1 MFVLSTTV
9 SLVLCQ
15 SGVRERRKEEQD
27 DGSSKPHLSAAVK
40 QQKAARSPRIADR
53 GGGKARGG
61 GGSGGGGGRMPVHCV
76 VLPALVLGAVA
87 MVVYLGEMWWA
98 GSGVN
103 KPLPLP
109 PAVSEVWRN
118 ESVYLTRLWGTYR

>member
-1 MFVLSTTV
+1 MFVLSTTM
-9 SLVLCQ
+9 SLALCQ

-27 DGSSKPHLSAAVK
+27 DGSSKPHLSAATK
-40 QQKAARSPRIADR
+40 QQKTVRSPRIVDR
-53 GGGKARGG
+53 GGSKARGG
-61 GGSGGGGGRMPVHCV
+61 GGGGSMPVHCV
-76 VLPALVLGAVA
+76 VLPALVLGALA

-109 PAVSEVWRN
+109 SAVSDVWRN